1 MAGRRSVTIDVVSD
15 VICPWCFI
23 GKRRMEKAL
32 ADLAGEFE
40 VEVSWL
46 PFQLNP
52 DMPVEGVDRTGYRKA
67 KFGSLEKSRARDEA
81 VAAEGAGEGIAFAF
95 ERIRRT
101 PNTFAAHQLIDL
113 AQQEGVGGAVVE
125 ALFGAYF
132 LEARDIGDRKVLAS
146 IAEAC
151 GLERGLLEARWA
163 DKAEAQRVARE
174 ERSMREL
181 GISGVPTF
189 IIADRYGVS
198 GAQPPHVLAD
208 AVREAAGSLEEG

>member
-1 MAGRRSVTIDVVSD
+1 MAERRSLTIDVVSD

-32 ADLAGEFE
+32 AQLAGEID
-40 VEVSWL
+40 VEVGWL

-52 DMPVEGVDRTGYRKA
+52 DMPAGGAARAEYRTA
-67 KFGSLEKSRARDEA
+67 KFGSLAKSRALDAR

-95 ERIRRT
+95 DRMERT

-113 AQQEGVGGAVVE
+113 AQEEGAGAAVVE
-125 ALFGAYF
+125 ALFAAYF
-132 LEARDIGDRKVLAS
+132 LEARDIGDRKVLLGIGKGA
-146 IAEAC
+146 
-151 GLERGLLEARWA
+151 GLERGLIEARWA
-163 DKAEAQRVARE
+163 DQAEAQRVAKE

-198 GAQPPHVLAD
+198 GAQPPEVLVEAI
-208 AVREAAGSLEEG
+208 REAAEKGEV

>member
-1 MAGRRSVTIDVVSD
+1 MAERRSVTIEVVSD

-32 ADLAGEFE
+32 AELAGEID

-52 DMPVEGVDRTGYRKA
+52 DMPAGGAARADYRKA
-67 KFGSLEKSRARDEA
+67 KFGSLEKSRQLDARVAGEA
-81 VAAEGAGEGIAFAF
+81 AGEGLGLAFDRM
-95 ERIRRT
+95 ERT

-113 AQQEGVGGAVVE
+113 AQEEGAGAEVVE
-125 ALFGAYF
+125 ALFKAYF
-132 LEARDIGDRKVLAS
+132 LEARDIGDREVLLGIGKAAGMGREL
-146 IAEAC
+146 I
-151 GLERGLLEARWA
+151 EARWA
-163 DKAEAQRVARE
+163 DKAEAQRVAKE
-174 ERSMREL
+174 ERSMRDL

-198 GAQPPHVLAD
+198 GAQPPEVLVQAI
-208 AVREAAGSLEEG
+208 REAAEAGEV

>member
-1 MAGRRSVTIDVVSD
+1 MAERSVTIDVVSD

-23 GKRRMEKAL
+23 GKRRLEKAL
-32 ADLAGEFE
+32 AELGGEFD

-52 DMPVEGVDRTGYRKA
+52 DMPAAGRSRSDHRKE
-67 KFGSLEKSRARDEA
+67 KFGSPEKARARDAE

-95 ERIRRT
+95 ERIQRT

-113 AQQEGVGGAVVE
+113 AQQEGVGGEVVE
-125 ALFGAYF
+125 ALFSAYF
-132 LEARDIGDRKVLAS
+132 IEALDIGEREVLAG
-146 IAEAC
+146 IGEKA
-151 GLERGLLEARWA
+151 GLEGALIKARWA
-163 DKAEAQRVARE
+163 DKVEAARVARE

-189 IIADRYGVS
+189 IIADRYAVS
-198 GAQPPHVLAD
+198 GAQPPQVLVD
-208 AVREAAGSLEEG
+208 AVREAAGLEEL

>member
-1 MAGRRSVTIDVVSD
+1 MAELRSVTIDVVSD

-32 ADLAGEFE
+32 AELAGEID

-52 DMPVEGVDRTGYRKA
+52 DMPAGGRARAEYRKA
-67 KFGSLEKSRARDEA
+67 KFGSLEKSRQLDAR
-81 VAAEGAGEGIAFAF
+81 VAAEAAGEGFAFAF
-95 ERIRRT
+95 DRMERT

-113 AQQEGVGGAVVE
+113 AQEEGSGAEVVE
-125 ALFGAYF
+125 ALFSAYF
-132 LEARDIGDRKVLAS
+132 LEARDIGDREVLAA
-146 IAEAC
+146 IGEAA
-151 GLERGLLEARWA
+151 GLERDLIEQRWA
-163 DKAEAQRVARE
+163 NKTEAQRLARE
-174 ERSMREL
+174 ERSMRDL

-198 GAQPPHVLAD
+198 GAQPPD
-208 AVREAAGSLEEG
+208 ALVQAIREAAEKGEV

>member
-1 MAGRRSVTIDVVSD
+1 MAERRSVTIEVVSD

-32 ADLAGEFE
+32 ADLAGEID

-52 DMPVEGVDRTGYRKA
+52 EMPTEGVARADYRKA
-67 KFGSLEKSRARDEA
+67 KFGSLEKSRQLDARVAGEA
-81 VAAEGAGEGIAFAF
+81 AGEGLALAFDRM
-95 ERIRRT
+95 ERT

-113 AQQEGVGGAVVE
+113 AQEEGAGAEVVE
-125 ALFGAYF
+125 ALFKAYF
-132 LEARDIGDRKVLAS
+132 LEARDIGDRGVLLAIGKAAGMDPDS
-146 IAEAC
+146 I
-151 GLERGLLEARWA
+151 EARWA
-163 DKAEAQRVARE
+163 DKPEAQRLARE
-174 ERSMREL
+174 ERSMRDL

-198 GAQPPHVLAD
+198 GAQPPEVLVQAI
-208 AVREAAGSLEEG
+208 REAAEKDEV

>member
-1 MAGRRSVTIDVVSD
+1 MAERRSVTIEVVSD

-32 ADLAGEFE
+32 AELAGEID

-52 DMPVEGVDRTGYRKA
+52 DMPAEGVARAEYRKA
-67 KFGSLEKSRARDEA
+67 KFGSLEKSRQLDARVAGEA
-81 VAAEGAGEGIAFAF
+81 AGEGLALAFDRM
-95 ERIRRT
+95 ERT

-113 AQQEGVGGAVVE
+113 AQEEGAGAEVVE
-125 ALFGAYF
+125 ALFKAYF
-132 LEARDIGDRKVLAS
+132 LEARDIGDREVLLA
-146 IAEAC
+146 IGKAAGMEHE
-151 GLERGLLEARWA
+151 LIEERWA
-163 DKAEAQRVARE
+163 DKAGAQRVAKE

-198 GAQPPHVLAD
+198 GAQPPEVLVQAI
-208 AVREAAGSLEEG
+208 REAAEAGEV